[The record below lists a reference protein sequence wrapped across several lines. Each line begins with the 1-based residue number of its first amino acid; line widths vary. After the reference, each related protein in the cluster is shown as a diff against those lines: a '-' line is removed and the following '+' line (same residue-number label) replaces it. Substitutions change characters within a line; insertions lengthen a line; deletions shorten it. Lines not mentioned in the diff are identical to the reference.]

1 MLAIP
6 GTRKKAQKAEP
17 ILLDSRNSRHVLT
30 PAAKSSSSN
39 TLRRLHGMPVGQ
51 KSEGIVKVR
60 NRFIFGSLSL
70 LMVAGFLSLS
80 ATSQPPGQTGKQQ
93 DVRPDDSGKPAAVG
107 AGPKLKKPQ
116 MSDTIRANVYADN
129 WFVLYI
135 NGQLTAVDSIAFI
148 PHNVISV
155 DLLPT
160 YPMTI
165 AVMARDNFDPKTGM
179 EYANTNIGDGG
190 FILKFADGTVTD
202 AKWKAKSY
210 SRGPLRRDTSNPTIE
225 EEEIPGNWFAVDFDD
240 SKWSHAKE
248 FTEEE
253 VGPKQPFFEHDFEGA
268 KFIWSDDLALDN
280 VVLFR
285 HQVPAPPDGKPR
297 IDYSKLNDIVP
308 DSPPR
313 QPRRNR

>member
-1 MLAIP
+1 MNKLSNFWIFQSLA
-6 GTRKKAQKAEP
+6 T
-17 ILLDSRNSRHVLT
+17 V
-30 PAAKSSSSN
+30 
-39 TLRRLHGMPVGQ
+39 
-51 KSEGIVKVR
+51 IV
-60 NRFIFGSLSL
+60 IS
-70 LMVAGFLSLS
+70 FLALS
-80 ATSQPPGQTGKQQ
+80 AISQPPGESG
-93 DVRPDDSGKPAAVG
+93 DRLDRPDGPQKTDPSGG
-107 AGPKLKKPQ
+107 IKLRKPQ
-116 MSDTIRANVYADN
+116 MGDTIAANVYADN
-129 WFVLYI
+129 WFALYI

-190 FILKFADGTVTD
+190 FILKFGDGTVTS
-202 AKWKAKSY
+202 AKWKAKSF
-210 SRGPLRRDTSNPTIE
+210 SRGPIRRDTTNPKIE
-225 EEEIPGNWFAVDFDD
+225 EEPIPDNWYAVDFDD
-240 SKWSHAKE
+240 SQWPQAKE

-280 VVLFR
+280 VVIFR
-285 HQVPAPPDGKPR
+285 HQITTPPDGKPR
-297 IDYSKLNDIVP
+297 IDFSKLNDVVP
-308 DSPPR
+308 DGPPR